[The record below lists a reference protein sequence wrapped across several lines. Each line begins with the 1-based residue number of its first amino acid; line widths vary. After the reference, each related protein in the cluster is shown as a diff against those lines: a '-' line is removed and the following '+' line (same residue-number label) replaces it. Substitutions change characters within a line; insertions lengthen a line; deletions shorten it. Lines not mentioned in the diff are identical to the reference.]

1 MLAEIHELQPGL
13 YLIEGRH
20 PVSMWQDV
28 NVPNV
33 AAVHAGATLYLLDTG
48 LGPEQKQ
55 AILELA
61 GRLQGQFTELVLL
74 NSHGHAD
81 HIGNND
87 VLGTIAASQKR
98 HYISERAQPY
108 FDTATFFRNAY
119 NEGARYFD
127 YLQGLDLSVEGLMP
141 LLIRAGL
148 DPHTDQ
154 AQLLDLGRRIGQL
167 GLTRVISH
175 YWGDLLMR
183 NVGETYPALHPSVET
198 MQWYE
203 TLPQE
208 SFQYGA
214 GQWTG
219 WRVGDVCV
227 FAGQGHTADGVLFYV
242 PAHKFLFFAD
252 ETTTI
257 PIWKDTNTD
266 NTARSFR
273 NTLAMVDVG
282 AVETIAAGHFPLQV
296 VSGADAIRQTI
307 TAFLEQKVS
316 FDREVSAAMAQFPNG
331 VSIDDLY
338 TYLHGQGQGV
348 VAQLAGA
355 QFPKMP
361 TFLKLTLLNFCRQHG
376 TESQDA
382 SGRPVF
388 KVTA

>member
-1 MLAEIHELQPGL
+1 
-13 YLIEGRH
+13 
-20 PVSMWQDV
+20 
-28 NVPNV
+28 
-33 AAVHAGATLYLLDTG
+33 
-48 LGPEQKQ
+48 
-55 AILELA
+55 
-61 GRLQGQFTELVLL
+61 VLL

-81 HIGNND
+81 HTGNND
-87 VLGTIAASQKR
+87 VLGAIAASQKL

-108 FDTATFFRNAY
+108 FDTLTFFRNAY

-154 AQLLDLGRRIGQL
+154 AQLLDIGRRIGQL

-183 NVGETYPALHPSVET
+183 NVSETYPALHPSVET

-203 TLPQE
+203 TLPRE
-208 SFQYGA
+208 SFQFGA

-219 WRVGDVCV
+219 WRVGDICV
-227 FAGQGHTADGVLFYV
+227 FEGQGHTADGVLFYV
-242 PAHKFLFFAD
+242 PMHKFLFFAD

-257 PIWKDTNTD
+257 PIWQDTNSD

-273 NTLAMVDVG
+273 NTLAMLDVG
-282 AVETIAAGHFPLQV
+282 AIATIAAGHFPLQV
-296 VSGADAIRQTI
+296 VTGVEAIRQTI

-316 FDREVSAAMAQFPNG
+316 FDREVSAAIAQFPNG

-338 TYLHGQGQGV
+338 TSLHGQGQGV

-361 TFLKLTLLNFCRQHG
+361 SFLKLTLLNFCRQHG

-382 SGRPVF
+382 AGRRVF

>member
-1 MLAEIHELQPGL
+1 
-13 YLIEGRH
+13 
-20 PVSMWQDV
+20 
-28 NVPNV
+28 
-33 AAVHAGATLYLLDTG
+33 
-48 LGPEQKQ
+48 
-55 AILELA
+55 
-61 GRLQGQFTELVLL
+61 
-74 NSHGHAD
+74 
-81 HIGNND
+81 
-87 VLGTIAASQKR
+87 
-98 HYISERAQPY
+98 
-108 FDTATFFRNAY
+108 
-119 NEGARYFD
+119 
-127 YLQGLDLSVEGLMP
+127 
-141 LLIRAGL
+141 
-148 DPHTDQ
+148 
-154 AQLLDLGRRIGQL
+154 
-167 GLTRVISH
+167 
-175 YWGDLLMR
+175 
-183 NVGETYPALHPSVET
+183 
-198 MQWYE
+198 
-203 TLPQE
+203 
-208 SFQYGA
+208 
-214 GQWTG
+214 
-219 WRVGDVCV
+219 V